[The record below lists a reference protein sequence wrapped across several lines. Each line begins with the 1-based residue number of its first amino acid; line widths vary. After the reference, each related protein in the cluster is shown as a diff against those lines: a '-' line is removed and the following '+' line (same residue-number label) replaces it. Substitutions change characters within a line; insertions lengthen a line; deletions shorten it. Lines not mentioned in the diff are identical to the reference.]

1 MRSETTDPETPDRPL
16 RGLARTIDALFRRE
30 AGSAEPVEV
39 TGTGGEG
46 SDGDVAWVTEA
57 GVRLPGD
64 VHTVDPLLKAVRA
77 WVRAGEDEADAVRE
91 ALLDAVEDARGRRA
105 GMAMADAVEVLA
117 RLPDRQPESR
127 EIALSMVTPGVA
139 SVLVQRVQDAPDED
153 RRAELVE
160 LLPALGQEVEVAVLD
175 ALREE
180 ALDRDA
186 DRTARRA
193 LLRVVSLLAGRGSSI
208 LAEMVD
214 DSNWRVARNAVQL
227 VGDVGGD
234 DAIQHLTVALG
245 NEDARVRREV
255 LNALAKL
262 GGEDA
267 GYLAVGKLEDPDPS
281 VRAQAARTVGLI
293 QAERGLR
300 ALLALLESEDDEAV
314 VLEAVRALG
323 LLGDPS
329 AVIPLEKRAT
339 PSLFGRAPTEIRVAA
354 YRALAAIGT
363 PHATSLI
370 QDAAE
375 DRDPQV
381 RRTIQ
386 AILRSR
392 DEA

>member
-1 MRSETTDPETPDRPL
+1 MSSDASQQEL
-16 RGLARTIDALFRRE
+16 RGLARTIDALFQQE
-30 AGSAEPVEV
+30 AGSAVAA
-39 TGTGGEG
+39 EG
-46 SDGDVAWVTEA
+46 AAKGAPGPDGDVAWVTEA

-77 WVRAGEDEADAVRE
+77 FVRADEGEEDATME
-91 ALLDAVEDARGRRA
+91 ALHAAVEDARNRRA

-117 RLPDRQPESR
+117 RLPERQPEAR
-127 EIALSMVTPGVA
+127 TIARTMVTPGVA
-139 SVLVQRVQDAPDED
+139 SVLVQRVQDAHEED
-153 RRAELVE
+153 RRTELVE
-160 LLPALGQEVEVAVLD
+160 LLPTLGDEMEVAVLA

-193 LLRVVSLLAGRGSSI
+193 MLRVVTTMAENGSSI

-227 VGDVGGD
+227 VGELGHD
-234 DAIQHLTVALG
+234 DAMQHLTVALG
-245 NEDARVRREV
+245 NDDARVRREV

-267 GYLAVGKLEDPDPS
+267 GILAVGKLEDPDPS

-293 QAERGLR
+293 QAERGLK
-300 ALLALLESEDDEAV
+300 ALLALLESEDDDAV
-314 VLEAVRALG
+314 VLETVRALG

-363 PHATSLI
+363 PHATELI
-370 QDAAE
+370 EDALE
-375 DRDPQV
+375 DKDPQV
-381 RRTIQ
+381 RRTVQ
-386 AILRSR
+386 AIVRFRS
-392 DEA
+392 EG